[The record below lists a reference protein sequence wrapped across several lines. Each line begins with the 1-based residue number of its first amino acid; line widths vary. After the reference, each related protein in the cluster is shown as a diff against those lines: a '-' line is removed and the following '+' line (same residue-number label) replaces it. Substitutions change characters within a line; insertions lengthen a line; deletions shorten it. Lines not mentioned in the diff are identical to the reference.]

1 MCCCFYI
8 LSSKERAKCLLKL
21 NVFLCK
27 LSCQSNEGAVSLT
40 QLVLAAKQFLTSF
53 NMYSVKPA
61 VEPWTQILSTLGNS
75 NQKQTICLFV
85 QKEKKENHYFNTAA
99 LPAVSLMGRDRKLF
113 PPAKC
118 LWIEFLAQERKKV
131 SEVLR
136 KWPRRV

>member
-8 LSSKERAKCLLKL
+8 FSSNEQTKCLLKL

-27 LSCQSNEGAVSLT
+27 LSCQSNEGVVSLT
-40 QLVLAAKQFLTSF
+40 QLVLAVKQFLTSF
-53 NMYSVKPA
+53 NMYGVKPA

-85 QKEKKENHYFNTAA
+85 RGKKNHYLNTAS

-118 LWIEFLAQERKKV
+118 LWIELLAQERKKV
-131 SEVLR
+131 NEVLR
-136 KWPRRV
+136 KWLRRV